1 MCLYDLQPISPNVF
15 NFPTLWII
23 KLPSL
28 RQTHR
33 KASRSTKG
41 EVVTLIILLTQ
52 YFDKF
57 SGFAL
62 K

>member
-1 MCLYDLQPISPNVF
+1 MYLISQNCGSLSYPLF
-15 NFPTLWII
+15 A
-23 KLPSL
+23 KLTERL
-28 RQTHR
+28 
-33 KASRSTKG
+33 TKG